1 VKRSQPLIAVG
12 ALACAGFAVCASVSA
27 QSTSAAPAA
36 DAVATRFE
44 LRSPAGCG
52 SAEAFVAKVQR
63 RSERIRLLPEA
74 PGARSLI
81 VEIQRADAA
90 GALIG
95 TVTVVEPDGATR
107 ARRLKAK
114 SCDEAMEGL
123 SLIATVTLDPEALL
137 SEPAKAPPPVAPPPP
152 APPPPAVKPA
162 PPPART
168 VPVPARYRL
177 SFGIAG
183 SALFE
188 ASPQPAFGGSAAVT
202 FEARP
207 GEVWSPLLRL
217 SLLHAQRRGLAHG
230 AGDANFA
237 FTVPAL
243 DVCPVRLG
251 PSRLAIR
258 PCAFGGIGLLKVWG
272 TEAYDKKEH
281 ERASGSAG
289 MSLLLAVRLSKALE
303 IIADG
308 RAGLALVR
316 DEFAFDEVVF
326 FKTRPL
332 LFSAGAG
339 LAGGFP

>member
-1 VKRSQPLIAVG
+1 VKRSQPLIAVR
-12 ALACAGFAVCASVSA
+12 ALAGAGFAVSVSISA
-27 QSTSAAPAA
+27 QSSTAAPAA
-36 DAVATRFE
+36 DPVATRFQ
-44 LRSPAGCG
+44 LHSPAGCG
-52 SAEAFVAKVQR
+52 SAEEFVAKVQR
-63 RSERIRLLPEA
+63 RSARIHLLPEA

-81 VEIQRADAA
+81 VEIQPPDAA
-90 GALIG
+90 GALNG

-107 ARRLKAK
+107 SRQLKAK

-137 SEPAKAPPPVAPPPP
+137 SEPAEQAPPPPPPPPVAP
-152 APPPPAVKPA
+152 APVVKPA
-162 PPPART
+162 ASAPA
-168 VPVPARYRL
+168 ARYRV
-177 SFGIAG
+177 SVAIEA

-188 ASPQPAFGGSAAVT
+188 ASPAPALGGSVAVA

-207 GEVWSPLLRL
+207 GAVWSPLVRL
-217 SLLHAQRRGLAHG
+217 SLLHAERRGLAQR

-243 DVCPVRLG
+243 EVCPVRLG
-251 PSRLAIR
+251 PAPLAVR
-258 PCAFGGIGLLKVWG
+258 PCAFGAIGLLKVWG
-272 TEAYDKKEH
+272 SEAYEKEAH
-281 ERASGSAG
+281 QRPWGSAG
-289 MSLLLAVRLSKALE
+289 ASLLLALRLSKALE
-303 IIADG
+303 IIVDG

-332 LFSAGAG
+332 LFSAGVG